1 MKIKDITLIA
11 ILTTILFVQEQV
23 LSFIPNV
30 QLTVFLLVIYS
41 KVLGFKKTSIIVLLH
56 TLLDNIINGSLNL
69 IYFPFMLLGWMLI
82 PIFITTV
89 FKKTENSLILG
100 LIGIAFSFIYC
111 WLFMIPQIIIY
122 NVNIFEYLLSD
133 LFFEIALAISSFL
146 TILWLYGVTSKFL
159 KNILKKYNIN

>member
-11 ILTTILFVQEQV
+11 ILTTILFVQEQL

-41 KVLGFKKTSIIVLLH
+41 KVLDFKKTSIIVLLH
-56 TLLDNIINGSLNL
+56 TLLDNIINGSMNI

-122 NVNIFEYLLSD
+122 NVDIFEYLLSD

-159 KNILKKYNIN
+159 RNILKKYNMN

>member
-11 ILTTILFVQEQV
+11 ILTTILFVQEQL

-41 KVLGFKKTSIIVLLH
+41 KVLDFKKTSIIVLLH
-56 TLLDNIINGSLNL
+56 TLLDNIINGSMNI

-159 KNILKKYNIN
+159 RNILKKYNMN

>member
-11 ILTTILFVQEQV
+11 IFTTILFVQEQL

-41 KVLGFKKTSIIVLLH
+41 KVLDFKKTSIIVLLH
-56 TLLDNIINGSLNL
+56 TLLDNIINGSMNI

-89 FKKTENSLILG
+89 FKKTENRLILG
-100 LIGIAFSFIYC
+100 LLGIAFSFIYW

-159 KNILKKYNIN
+159 RNILKKYNIN